1 MIAASV
7 YVLGI
12 IVALACGLLLLRG
25 YFRGRQRLLLW
36 SSICFLG
43 LAISNFFVFAD
54 LVLFPNINFY
64 PWRLGT
70 AAVAMLCLLFGLIW
84 EGE

>member
-7 YVLGI
+7 YVLGTV
-12 IVALACGLLLLRG
+12 VALACGILLIRG
-25 YFRGRQRLLLW
+25 YLRGRQKLLLW
-36 SSICFLG
+36 SSLCFVG
-43 LAISNFFVFAD
+43 LAISNFFVFLD
-54 LVLFPNINFY
+54 LVLFPSKDLY
-64 PWRLGT
+64 LWRLGT